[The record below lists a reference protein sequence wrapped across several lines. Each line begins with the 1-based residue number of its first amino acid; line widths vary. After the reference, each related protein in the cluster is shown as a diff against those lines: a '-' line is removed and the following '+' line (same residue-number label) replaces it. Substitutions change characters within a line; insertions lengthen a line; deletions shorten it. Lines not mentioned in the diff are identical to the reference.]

1 MGVGFAAAIRQC
13 DRGQDASEYG
23 MLMAMIV
30 LVVLSGAIFFGQS
43 VRTSM
48 EQASECIEYASSA
61 DATAGTSDGGA
72 AMQVEE
78 EKKSG
83 SLADRL
89 AALLDTSDDGEG
101 PRRRQG
107 ETHRHTAESG
117 EVSRLGRL

>member
-1 MGVGFAAAIRQC
+1 
-13 DRGQDASEYG
+13 

-61 DATAGTSDGGA
+61 DATAGTSEGGA

-101 PRRRQG
+101 PQAG
-107 ETHRHTAESG
+107 SNAAAG
-117 EVSRLGRL
+117 GRGKPTGTPQNPGKCPD